1 MKDLEKYWR
10 VVITIIAI
18 IFVLGTILL
27 LLHVEQANAGDLY
40 SSSTVNNNDNS
51 SKLDQPKK
59 GSFRVKRNRR
69 KSSEQKDQDKI
80 QDQRLIIDHG
90 KQAHTFKVKERSLL
104 EYIKE
109 QLEKANNAGKI
120 KELQQEYTKKAK
132 DKILKP
138 TPVPGITNTTNSRIF
153 YFDTTYRQKED
164 IKDHKGNILIKAGT
178 TVNPLDHL
186 SWGKPLLFIDGTSKE
201 QLNWAMAQ
209 EGKITLV
216 KGAPIDLYKQY
227 NRWFYFDQGGLITSR
242 FGITG
247 VPARISQAGKKL
259 KIEEVKL

>member
-1 MKDLEKYWR
+1 MQKNNGHLQVSIENP
-10 VVITIIAI
+10 T
-18 IFVLGTILL
+18 
-27 LLHVEQANAGDLY
+27 QAESIN
-40 SSSTVNNNDNS
+40 
-51 SKLDQPKK
+51 
-59 GSFRVKRNRR
+59 
-69 KSSEQKDQDKI
+69 
-80 QDQRLIIDHG
+80 RLIIDHG
-90 KQAHTFKVKERSLL
+90 KQAHTFPIKERSLL

-120 KELQQEYTKKAK
+120 KELQEQYAKKAK
-132 DKILKP
+132 EKILHP
-138 TPVPGITNTTNSRIF
+138 TPVHGITNTTNSRIF
-153 YFDTTYRQKED
+153 YFDPTYLQKED
-164 IKDHKGNILIKAGT
+164 IKDHKGNILIKSGT

-227 NRWFYFDQGGLITSR
+227 NRWFYFDQGGLITSK

-247 VPARISQAGKKL
+247 VPARISQKGKRL

>member
-1 MKDLEKYWR
+1 MKDLEKYWP
-10 VVITIIAI
+10 VIITIIAI
-18 IFVLGTILL
+18 IFVLGLVLL
-27 LLHVEQANAGDLY
+27 LSHIEQANAGDL
-40 SSSTVNNNDNS
+40 TA
-51 SKLDQPKK
+51 Q
-59 GSFRVKRNRR
+59 RQQ
-69 KSSEQKDQDKI
+69 SEDKI
-80 QDQRLIIDHG
+80 QDHRLIIDHG
-90 KQAHTFKVKERSLL
+90 KQAHTFRVKERSLL

-132 DKILKP
+132 EKILSP
-138 TPVPGITNTTNSRIF
+138 APVPGITNTTNSRIF
-153 YFDTTYRQKED
+153 YFDPTYLQKEN

-186 SWGKPLLFIDGTSKE
+186 SWGEPLLFIDGTCKE

-216 KGAPIDLYKQY
+216 KGSPVNLYKQY
-227 NRWFYFDQGGLITSR
+227 NRWFYFDQGGLITSK
-242 FGITG
+242 FGISG

-259 KIEEVKL
+259 KIEEVRL